1 MINKKEWKY
10 FLFSDIFEFERG
22 KRLIREEQIAGNI
35 AYISST
41 KNNHG
46 IDNYIDPPESH
57 KIYKNKL
64 TLSNSGS
71 VGYLF
76 YHDYEFVAS
85 DHVTVIDI
93 KDKNIELN
101 EFIALFLKPII
112 ESIRYKYSFAREI
125 SNTRLFKE
133 SILLPVNDNGN
144 PDWLSIEEY
153 IQQIRVNLNLDINLK
168 KNYPSVNLNTDNW
181 DYFNLGGKNG
191 LFDILKGDAIINNM
205 KYGEFLV
212 ISSSKFNNGFN
223 SFKDNGEYTIFEGN
237 VITVASNGSVGKSFY
252 QKDNFI
258 ATGDINILKLKNY
271 ELNKYIAMFLCT
283 IIEKE
288 RYRSSYGRKWG
299 DIKMK
304 SSKIKL
310 PCKNK
315 KPDWSFMENYIKSLN
330 YSDYL

>member
-144 PDWLSIEEY
+144 PDWLFIEEY

-252 QKDNFI
+252 QKDNLFH
-258 ATGDINILKLKNY
+258 
-271 ELNKYIAMFLCT
+271 FL
-283 IIEKE
+283 
-288 RYRSSYGRKWG
+288 
-299 DIKMK
+299 
-304 SSKIKL
+304 
-310 PCKNK
+310 
-315 KPDWSFMENYIKSLN
+315 
-330 YSDYL
+330 